1 MSFYQ
6 NLDYALVQVV
16 HNFGA
21 AAVVGGSL
29 AAFKF
34 CGMGARKELARVVL
48 AGWVTQ
54 AVSGAGLGAVSYYY
68 YHQFPDITGI
78 ALFALAIKMCCA
90 AIGFV
95 LMATYLLRSENWP
108 VARIDKVWIVSAL
121 LSIAAMSA
129 AAFLRWFS

>member
-29 AAFKF
+29 AALKF
-34 CGMGARKELARVVL
+34 RGVAARKELVRVVL
-48 AGWVTQ
+48 AGWLTQ

-68 YHQFPDITGI
+68 YHQFPDISGI
-78 ALFALAIKMCCA
+78 ALVALAIKMCCA
-90 AIGFV
+90 GIGVV
-95 LMATYLLRSENWP
+95 LMATYLLRSDNWP
-108 VARIDKVWIVSAL
+108 VAKIGTVWLATAV
-121 LSIAAMSA
+121 LSIGAMSA